1 MIEPV
6 NKFILVVP
14 IEEKKKD
21 EQKGFLLPDDYNA
34 PANPHQVCEV
44 VLANPANPL
53 GLSPGE
59 RIVVESHMVQ
69 EIRTGG
75 ETNYLVQENYII
87 GVLFNEPG
95 TEGNT

>member
-6 NKFILVVP
+6 NKFIIVEP

-21 EQKGFLLPDDYNA
+21 EQKGFLLPDDYKQ
-34 PANPHQVCEV
+34 PTNPHKVCEV
-44 VLANPANPL
+44 VLANPTNPL

-69 EIRTGG
+69 QIRAGG
-75 ETNYLVQENYII
+75 ETNYLVQENYVI
-87 GVLFNEPG
+87 GVLFNES
-95 TEGNT
+95 EGNE

>member
-6 NKFILVVP
+6 NKYILVEP

-21 EQKGFLLPDDYNA
+21 EQKGFLLPDDYKK
-34 PANPHQVCEV
+34 PTNPHKVCEV
-44 VLANPANPL
+44 VLANPTNPL

-69 EIRTGG
+69 EIRVGG
-75 ETNYLVQENYII
+75 EMNYLIQENYVI
-87 GVLFNEPG
+87 GVLFNESAG
-95 TEGNT
+95 TE